1 MSRRPDR
8 PADQLPLSETHLG
21 EPPRY
26 EGVPLLVVA
35 QVLGHSDTRMVEKH
49 YGHLAPSYVR
59 DAVRAT
65 SMDLGAP
72 DVGNV
77 TPLRPAA
84 G

>member
-1 MSRRPDR
+1 
-8 PADQLPLSETHLG
+8 
-21 EPPRY
+21 
-26 EGVPLLVVA
+26 
-35 QVLGHSDTRMVEKH
+35 
-49 YGHLAPSYVR
+49 
-59 DAVRAT
+59 VRAT